1 MTLQTNRS
9 LIDIDRDHLIHP
21 VTSFRGHE
29 AHGALLLE
37 SGKGMWL
44 KDMEGRELLDAFAGL
59 WCVNVGF
66 GQESVVEAEAEQMRR
81 LT

>member
-1 MTLQTNRS
+1 MTLQSNRS
-9 LIDIDRDHLIHP
+9 LLDIDRDHLIHP

-44 KDMEGRELLDAFAGL
+44 KDMDGKELLDAFAGL
-59 WCVNVGF
+59 SLIHIS
-66 GQESVVEAEAEQMRR
+66 EPTRH
-81 LT
+81 